1 MHRYDD
7 TALLSLLKSHNLSV
21 TASRKEILRLFFSR
35 KGALAHADIETKLGD
50 RYDRVTIYR
59 TLQVFVE
66 AGIIH
71 SIPTKDNT
79 IRYALCKNDCASDHH
94 HDHHIHFVCKQC
106 DNTYC
111 LDEVATP
118 SIKLP
123 RGYTINQ
130 VEMVV
135 SGVCKACQ

>member
-1 MHRYDD
+1 MSAKQQSEVL
-7 TALLSLLKSHNLSV
+7 ALLKAHALSV
-21 TASRKEILRLFFSR
+21 TDGRKEILGLFLSR
-35 KGALAHADIETKLGD
+35 KGALAHADIEKKLGD
-50 RYDRVTIYR
+50 RFDRVTIYR
-59 TLQVFVE
+59 TLQAFVDK
-66 AGIIH
+66 GLIH

-79 IRYALCKNDCASDHH
+79 IRYALCKDDCASGHH

-118 SIKLP
+118 SVKLP
-123 RGYTINQ
+123 RGYTVNQ

-135 SGVCKACQ
+135 SGVCRSCQ

>member
-1 MHRYDD
+1 MSVKTQIAVLD
-7 TALLSLLKSHNLSV
+7 LLKAQALSV
-21 TASRKEILRLFFSR
+21 TDGRKEILGLFLSR
-35 KGALAHADIETKLGD
+35 KGALAHADIEKKLGD
-50 RYDRVTIYR
+50 RFDRVTIYR
-59 TLQVFVE
+59 TLQVFVDK
-66 AGIIH
+66 GLIH

-79 IRYALCKNDCASDHH
+79 IRYALCKEDCASGHH
-94 HDHHIHFVCKQC
+94 HDHHVHFVCKQC

-118 SIKLP
+118 SVKLP

-135 SGVCKACQ
+135 SGVCKSCQ

>member
-1 MHRYDD
+1 MHRADD
-7 TALLSLLKSHNLSV
+7 TELLSLLKSHALSV
-21 TASRKEILRLFFSR
+21 TASRKDILRLFLSR

-71 SIPTKDNT
+71 SIPTKDNA
-79 IRYALCKNDCASDHH
+79 IRYALCKDECASGHH
-94 HDHHIHFVCKQC
+94 HDHHIHFVCKKC

-118 SIKLP
+118 SVKLP

>member
-1 MHRYDD
+1 MSAKQQSEVL
-7 TALLSLLKSHNLSV
+7 ALLKAHGLSV
-21 TASRKEILRLFFSR
+21 TDGRKEILGLFLSR
-35 KGALAHADIETKLGD
+35 KGALAHADIEKKLGD
-50 RYDRVTIYR
+50 RFDRVTIYR
-59 TLQVFVE
+59 TLQAFVDK
-66 AGIIH
+66 GLIH

-79 IRYALCKNDCASDHH
+79 IRYALCKDDCASGHH

-118 SIKLP
+118 SVKLP

-130 VEMVV
+130 VDMVV
-135 SGVCKACQ
+135 SGVCRSCQ